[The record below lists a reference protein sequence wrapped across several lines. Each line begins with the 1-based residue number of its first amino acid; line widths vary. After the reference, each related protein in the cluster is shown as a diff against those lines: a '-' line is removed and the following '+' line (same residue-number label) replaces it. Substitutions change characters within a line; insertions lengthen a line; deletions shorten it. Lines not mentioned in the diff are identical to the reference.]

1 MRDELQLPIPTDGI
15 IKEAKVWRSRVS
27 CCYHCYYF
35 FFLSSLPTEEGTLR
49 RSKSSIPFTDT
60 QSATKEFRE
69 RNRDFPSHRRV
80 EKIVKNSKLRWSIRG
95 EHENHDFRWWKDE
108 KGVDHWSDRRYLR
121 HFSFF
126 SIYSALPLY
135 LFSLQKK
142 RREKG
147 KKKTKITSEKQM
159 LQEHTGYGKI
169 RMILQC
175 RKNSEY
181 RKELK
186 KKRKKSRRKER

>member
-69 RNRDFPSHRRV
+69 RSRDFPSHRRV

-95 EHENHDFRWWKDE
+95 EHENHDFRW
-108 KGVDHWSDRRYLR
+108 
-121 HFSFF
+121 
-126 SIYSALPLY
+126 
-135 LFSLQKK
+135 
-142 RREKG
+142 
-147 KKKTKITSEKQM
+147 
-159 LQEHTGYGKI
+159 
-169 RMILQC
+169 
-175 RKNSEY
+175 
-181 RKELK
+181 
-186 KKRKKSRRKER
+186 

>member
-1 MRDELQLPIPTDGI
+1 MRKVSTIDQIAAIFAISPSFLFIPLFLCI
-15 IKEAKVWRSRVS
+15 
-27 CCYHCYYF
+27 
-35 FFLSSLPTEEGTLR
+35 FFLY
-49 RSKSSIPFTDT
+49 K
-60 QSATKEFRE
+60 
-69 RNRDFPSHRRV
+69 
-80 EKIVKNSKLRWSIRG
+80 
-95 EHENHDFRWWKDE
+95 
-108 KGVDHWSDRRYLR
+108 
-121 HFSFF
+121 
-126 SIYSALPLY
+126 
-135 LFSLQKK
+135 KK

-169 RMILQC
+169 KMILQY

>member
-1 MRDELQLPIPTDGI
+1 MRDELQLPISTDGI

-35 FFLSSLPTEEGTLR
+35 FFSFISSNG
-49 RSKSSIPFTDT
+49 RSNSSPFELSIPFTDT

-69 RNRDFPSHRRV
+69 RSRDFPSHRRV

-142 RREKG
+142 
-147 KKKTKITSEKQM
+147 
-159 LQEHTGYGKI
+159 
-169 RMILQC
+169 
-175 RKNSEY
+175 
-181 RKELK
+181 
-186 KKRKKSRRKER
+186 KKRKGKEENKNHIRETNVTGTHRLRINKDDFTV